1 LTLRTLIVAGADV
14 AAADGDGK
22 TPRAVTE
29 RLAEALGAR
38 TKGEDGRAAETAVA
52 RDDGPDANTVDQI
65 VEILELFELVC
76 LALPARVDFLGGR
89 SRAARE

>member
-1 LTLRTLIVAGADV
+1 MA
-14 AAADGDGK
+14 
-22 TPRAVTE
+22 E

-38 TKGEDGRAAETAVA
+38 TKGGAGEDGRAAETAVA

-89 SRAARE
+89 GEEAAGQRESEDRSSG